1 MKHFKRTLKEAAG
14 AEDLRNVCVSEG
26 SHRPEDIV
34 PKCLAVLKE
43 YGPKVY
49 EALVKE
55 NPELLDPKTIDD
67 SEEAG
72 FIMEELFD
80 AMNEI
85 APEGCYFGANE
96 GDGADFG
103 FWEDEVVESRRPR
116 RGRMLKEKRI
126 NPNEEYSD
134 FSWIIYG
141 CNDDFERDYTVGGY
155 SGFDTFEAAH
165 EDGLKHLKSP
175 KYSDG
180 KYELCVYA
188 TANEDD
194 DVVELGYVTSDNGK
208 VIDYIE
214 DEMNGK
220 FDESRRPSRRR
231 GLAEKYVSYHRTLP
245 VTNEYAPDEEDLEWV
260 GELSNAGSAFGR
272 FRGVANVYRDAE
284 GNDYLK
290 SYDTFVAK
298 KTPDGKI
305 ILIEPHDSGAWTHTT
320 HQHLRAFRDQ
330 NEYVVGGGRKRP
342 VRESR
347 QRRGRLLRESVPPE
361 KAFPGDRTKIYRK
374 RYELVNKAKMLGAIE
389 LTKYEEYREI
399 NNEALLMRMAISM
412 DINGNKTGS
421 IWYGE
426 NDGNYYYT
434 TNLGILM
441 RA

>member
-34 PKCLAVLKE
+34 PKCLAVLKK

-49 EALVKE
+49 EVLVKE
-55 NPELLDPKTIDD
+55 NPELLDPKKIDD

-103 FWEDEVVESRRPR
+103 FWEDEVVESRRP
-116 RGRMLKEKRI
+116 
-126 NPNEEYSD
+126 
-134 FSWIIYG
+134 
-141 CNDDFERDYTVGGY
+141 
-155 SGFDTFEAAH
+155 
-165 EDGLKHLKSP
+165 
-175 KYSDG
+175 
-180 KYELCVYA
+180 
-188 TANEDD
+188 
-194 DVVELGYVTSDNGK
+194 
-208 VIDYIE
+208 
-214 DEMNGK
+214 
-220 FDESRRPSRRR
+220 SRRR

-245 VTNEYAPDEEDLEWV
+245 VTDEYAPDEEDLEWV
-260 GELSNAGSAFGR
+260 GELSNVGSAFGR

-298 KTPDGKI
+298 KTPSGEI

-330 NEYVVGGGRKRP
+330 NEYIVGGGRKRP

-347 QRRGRLLRESVPPE
+347 LRRGRLLREDYRRVNQRFLRDMVRDGYAEDITDWSTDE
-361 KAFPGDRTKIYRK
+361 LKALKEREGWLD
-374 RYELVNKAKMLGAIE
+374 VVGLG
-389 LTKYEEYREI
+389 KGVYGMNCGWFR
-399 NNEALLMRMAISM
+399 
-412 DINGNKTGS
+412 GHKTGTDYV
-421 IWYGE
+421 ITAR
-426 NDGNYYYT
+426 T
-434 TNLGILM
+434 TGLFYL
-441 RA
+441 A